1 MGENTAESAATV
13 PTDWLCGTQG
23 WNTIGAGGGQE
34 VSAISGS
41 LKQTN
46 RAVLLES
53 TSFVCGTRTH
63 AAKVK
68 PRRFLVQRR
77 CVDVD
82 GILRRHR
89 LDCRGIVYRKEKVA
103 CPSGTGPPEGALEL
117 HYTYKI
123 CRVDLSHIQNQCLF
137 FTNQHL

>member
-1 MGENTAESAATV
+1 MEENTAESAATV

-23 WNTIGAGGGQE
+23 WNTIGAEGGQG

-46 RAVLLES
+46 RAVLLEC

-63 AAKVK
+63 DAAKVK

-77 CVDVD
+77 CVDAD
-82 GILRRHR
+82 GI
-89 LDCRGIVYRKEKVA
+89 
-103 CPSGTGPPEGALEL
+103 S
-117 HYTYKI
+117 
-123 CRVDLSHIQNQCLF
+123 VDTDL
-137 FTNQHL
+137 TAEE

>member
-1 MGENTAESAATV
+1 MEEDTAESAATV

-23 WNTIGAGGGQE
+23 WNTIGAEGGQE

-63 AAKVK
+63 AAEVN
-68 PRRFLVQRR
+68 PRWFLVQR
-77 CVDVD
+77 
-82 GILRRHR
+82 
-89 LDCRGIVYRKEKVA
+89 
-103 CPSGTGPPEGALEL
+103 
-117 HYTYKI
+117 
-123 CRVDLSHIQNQCLF
+123 
-137 FTNQHL
+137 